1 MRQSRGGHFF
11 PISLR
16 ESVAQK
22 NRITR
27 PRKDKFNARFRSPCP
42 TSLFI
47 REEKESAFFYLE
59 CLATNSNVLAQ
70 TMMKLLLL
78 YVVCCD
84 FFSLFRV
91 LLM

>member
-27 PRKDKFNARFRSPCP
+27 PREDKFNASFRSPCP

-47 REEKESAFFYLE
+47 CEEKESAFFYQSGDV
-59 CLATNSNVLAQ
+59 CFVMNTTVVAQ
-70 TMMKLLLL
+70 TMMKLPLFPL
-78 YVVCCD
+78 VCKKAKN
-84 FFSLFRV
+84 
-91 LLM
+91 